1 MRDLPKSMGM
11 QVSIL
16 DPLVTQAIFNKER
29 IVGKISKFFEVV
41 DISTCNFII
50 YPYVEVLVSLSTYLL
65 QWIFFS
71 NSLLIALLL
80 VEAIGV

>member
-1 MRDLPKSMGM
+1 MRDLPKSMGL

-16 DPLVTQAIFNKER
+16 DPLVTQTIFTKER

-50 YPYVEVLVSLSTYLL
+50 YSDS
-65 QWIFFS
+65 IFFS

-80 VEAIGV
+80 VEAIQV